1 MISKNDIEAVIE
13 ELIAK
18 LKSSTTYTVEDA
30 EKLKNALVVRDYLD
44 KKEIDGNFIIVGNEK
59 TILSSMTI
67 DYKWDSLTN
76 MANRLCSS
84 PFNVIFLTNNKFYL
98 TNYLVYT
105 IPYYESKGGK
115 TLQVGIQL
123 LFSNSIN
130 PAVCFSKVLYYLDL
144 FRYSSIIDV
153 LDECIQRIKFD

>member
-1 MISKNDIEAVIE
+1 MITKDDIKVVIE

-30 EKLKNALVVRDYLD
+30 EKLKNALIVRDYLD

-59 TILSSMTI
+59 AILSSMAI
-67 DYKWDSLTN
+67 DYRDNSLPN
-76 MANRLCSS
+76 IANRLYSN
-84 PFNVIFLTNNKFYL
+84 PFNVIFLTNNKLYL
-98 TNYLVYT
+98 ANYLVYT
-105 IPYYESKGGK
+105 IPWYESNGGK
-115 TLQVGIQL
+115 TLQTGVQL

-130 PAVCFSKVLYYLDL
+130 PSVCFSKVLYYLDL
-144 FRYSSIIDV
+144 VEYSSIIDV

>member
-1 MISKNDIEAVIE
+1 MISKNDIEVVIE

-18 LKSSTTYTVEDA
+18 FKSSTTYSVEDA
-30 EKLKNALVVRDYLD
+30 EKLKNALIVRDYLD

-59 TILSSMTI
+59 AILSSMAI

-76 MANRLCSS
+76 MANRLCSN

-115 TLQVGIQL
+115 TLQTGVQL
-123 LFSNSIN
+123 LFENIIN
-130 PAVCFSKVLYYLDL
+130 PSVCFSKVLYYLDL
-144 FRYSSIIDV
+144 FQYSSIIDV